1 MQKEEE
7 DQSKRIAE
15 EFFLEKMRIYE
26 ESGRYDEIFDLEKQF
41 YGGKKI
47 GIERS
52 RFLEEMFLGQRMKK
66 RYMNSLSGN
75 GIVVEIG
82 EKDEQFENFKL
93 EEDLTQAIKREIAVP
108 LDVEEVEITPNEIAE
123 VQVKIDK
130 EDQEE
135 VKNIKYDW
143 IPKLDM
149 NEQITSSNFQNTDR
163 EIWSATQR
171 KLRNGERDP
180 SNRKYARNK
189 GSGSKDLF

>member
-1 MQKEEE
+1 
-7 DQSKRIAE
+7 
-15 EFFLEKMRIYE
+15 
-26 ESGRYDEIFDLEKQF
+26 
-41 YGGKKI
+41 
-47 GIERS
+47 
-52 RFLEEMFLGQRMKK
+52 
-66 RYMNSLSGN
+66 MNSLSGN